1 MIDRHW
7 LLSLTSSSQCAIL
20 NRPLLTTSIKACSCP
35 VNDILAEADILAS
48 FGDKETTV
56 VA

>member
-20 NRPLLTTSIKACSCP
+20 NRPLLTTSIQACSCP

-48 FGDKETTV
+48 FRDNQTTV